1 MEIDALLC
9 DHAEVADGKLFINGG
24 AINLLYVPPQPPY
37 VISLFVAVIVHVPYT
52 ETNQGHVVTVR
63 LLDADGDEVAPWVP
77 PGAGPVGPVQAS
89 TSFTVGRP
97 ANLQPGESQ
106 TMPLAFGLQG
116 LPLANL
122 GSYSF
127 VIEIDGTVEKHLSA
141 RLVVD
146 SRGAGTPGPSDIP
159 GLTR

>member
-1 MEIDALLC
+1 MEINALLC

-37 VISLFVAVIVHVPYT
+37 IISLFVAVIVHVPYT
-52 ETNQGHVVTVR
+52 ATNQSHVVTVR
-63 LLDADGDEVAPWVP
+63 LLDADGDEVAPWTP
-77 PGAGPVGPVQAS
+77 PGAGAAGPVQAS
-89 TSFTVGRP
+89 TSFTIGRP
-97 ANLQPGESQ
+97 PNLQPGESQ

-116 LPLANL
+116 LPLGKL
-122 GSYSF
+122 GTYAF
-127 VIEIDGTVEKHLSA
+127 VIEIDGSVETQLSA

-146 SRGAGTPGPSDIP
+146 SRGVGPIGPSDIP